1 MPRRISASLFIVAV
15 LVLGPAAPASA
26 HVDLLSSDPA
36 HASVIVGSIDAITLE
51 FSAEAVPAN
60 DGLVLY
66 AADGSV
72 VPSTV
77 SSESVTVF
85 RLVPETD
92 LGPGRYAVTWSMRA
106 GDAHPRTG
114 GFEFEIV
121 SAATTADPGAAPPVQ
136 EPDPL
141 AAASPLLASVLPD
154 DGSPGA
160 RALITGARITV
171 TLATLLGIGAYL
183 FGAMVLQGSR
193 REATAVGYWMRRS
206 GAGVVAAA
214 PVLMV
219 GTIMESGFAGLG
231 ATLAETV
238 LLTAGGAGL
247 LLGTQ
252 IATVPADEPE
262 PGGGGGGVLTMQRQ
276 RFHVAASPVAL
287 AGIGAMVLAFA
298 IDGHSGALAPRWLMV
313 VAAMTHVVAAATWVG
328 GVALVARTLIGRHR
342 AGVPLE
348 TGSLVIPFSVIATY
362 AVVAVGV
369 AGTVMAVVIAD
380 GAATFFTTPWGW
392 AMLAKMSLVAIAGSI
407 GAYNHFVVVPI
418 LRRDS
423 DHPLASATIM
433 RVIRIELVVLLL
445 AGVVTG
451 ILVGSAAS

>member
-1 MPRRISASLFIVAV
+1 MPRRISASLFIIAA
-15 LVLGPAAPASA
+15 LILGPAAPASA

-36 HASVIVGSIDAITLE
+36 HESVIVGSIGAITLE
-51 FSAEAVPAN
+51 FSTEAVPAN

-72 VPSTV
+72 VPVTV
-77 SSESVTVF
+77 SGESETVF
-85 RLVPETD
+85 RLVPAAALE
-92 LGPGRYAVTWSMRA
+92 PGRYAVTWSMRA

-114 GFEFEIV
+114 GFEFEVV
-121 SAATTADPGAAPPVQ
+121 SAAPTDAGAAPFTQ
-136 EPDPL
+136 ESDPPIT
-141 AAASPLLASVLPD
+141 ASPLLASVLPD

-160 RALITGARITV
+160 RMLITGARVAVTV
-171 TLATLLGIGAYL
+171 ATLLGIGAYL

-193 REATAVGYWMRRS
+193 REANAVGYWMRRS

-214 PVLMV
+214 PILMI
-219 GTIMESGFAGLG
+219 GTIMESGFAGLA
-231 ATLAETV
+231 ATLAETM
-238 LLTAGGAGL
+238 LLAAGGTGL

-252 IATVPADEPE
+252 IATVPAVDPD
-262 PGGGGGGVLTMQRQ
+262 PGGGGGVLTMHRQ

-313 VAAMTHVVAAATWVG
+313 VASMTHVVAGATWVG

-362 AVVAVGV
+362 AVVAVGL

-380 GAATFFTTPWGW
+380 GPATFFTTPWGW
-392 AMLAKMSLVAIAGSI
+392 AMLGKLALVAIAGSI
-407 GAYNHFVVVPI
+407 GAYNHFVVVPL
-418 LRRDS
+418 LRRDP